1 MDDFRAF
8 VNADPNNDLEAL
20 ARVAT
25 RDSASR

>member
-1 MDDFRAF
+1 MIVMDDFRAF

-25 RDSASR
+25 RD